1 MKKTFG
7 DFLKEKRSETGF
19 SQKKIAE
26 ILSISP
32 SSYSHYENNTRVPS
46 LDIIIQLSNIY
57 NANPLDLIFLILSY
71 DTITSNALLNHPYKN
86 NSFCSDNEK
95 ILLNSFKCLPTK
107 EQNIII
113 DITQSLVER
122 NQKI

>member
-7 DFLKEKRSETGF
+7 DFLKEKRSETGY

-32 SSYSHYENNTRVPS
+32 SSYSHYENNIRVPS

-57 NANPLDLIFLILSY
+57 NANPLELIFLILSY
-71 DTITSNALLNHPYKN
+71 DTITSSALLNHPNKN
-86 NSFCSDNEK
+86 NSFCTDNEK
-95 ILLNSFKCLPTK
+95 ILLNSFKYLSQK

-113 DITQSLVER
+113 DITQSLVEQ
-122 NQKI
+122 NQRI